1 LIIELNDKLLDN
13 YEKFPLFGLIL
24 FTRSHPHIVK
34 VLKDDDY
41 YAALDEISGNLLL
54 VFATMLFDREIRTP
68 NPSPEKYPLKTT
80 KIVTNEPKGTFH
92 IEHIEHTVISS
103 GNMEPIWVDPSE
115 NKEIM
120 SWFNIKDSREFPL
133 FVLFAFEN
141 SIMCYKKY
149 ALRDSSVQ
157 EVFSSLEEVL
167 SAISFELKDKMND
180 DSVSLFGKAK
190 WEVSKLQF
198 KRQLKDVAG
207 VVSQFRGVTGA

>member
-1 LIIELNDKLLDN
+1 LISELNDKLLEN
-13 YEKFPLFGLIL
+13 YENFPLFGLIL
-24 FTRSHPHIVK
+24 FTKSHPHIVK
-34 VLKDDDY
+34 VLKDKDY
-41 YAALDEISGNLLL
+41 YDALDEISGKLLL
-54 VFATMLFDREIRTP
+54 VFATMLFDGGFRTP
-68 NPSPEKYPLKTT
+68 NPPPEKYPSKTT
-80 KIVTNEPKGTFH
+80 KIVTNEVTGAFYIESTGTS
-92 IEHIEHTVISS
+92 TSYM
-103 GNMEPIWVDPSE
+103 MEPIWVDSSE
-115 NKEIM
+115 NKEVI

-149 ALRDSSVQ
+149 PLRDSSVQ
-157 EVFSSLEEVL
+157 EAFRSLKEVL
-167 SAISFELKDKMND
+167 SAISFELNDKMND